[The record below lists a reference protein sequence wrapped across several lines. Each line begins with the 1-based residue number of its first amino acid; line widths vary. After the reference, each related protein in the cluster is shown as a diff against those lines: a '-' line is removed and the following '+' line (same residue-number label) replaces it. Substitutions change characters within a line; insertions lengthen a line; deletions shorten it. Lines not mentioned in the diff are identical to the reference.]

1 MPKKQNRNSIKSVKD
16 NMNDEVLIEKVKKG
30 DKYSFNLLVWK
41 WEKQI
46 YNLAVRM
53 LGSVED
59 AADACQDIF
68 IAAYEKAHSFKGNS
82 KFSTWLYRIAI
93 NNCIS
98 KLRRKKIEQKIYDN
112 SLLQASLATKDSA
125 IRDDETTLIKN
136 QLSERIMKAIQKL
149 PDEQKAILELK
160 IYQDL
165 SFEEI
170 SKIIGIP
177 VGTAKSRLHYALI
190 KIRNELKDLNPNNPN
205 NMR

>member
-1 MPKKQNRNSIKSVKD
+1 
-16 NMNDEVLIEKVKKG
+16 
-30 DKYSFNLLVWK
+30 
-41 WEKQI
+41 
-46 YNLAVRM
+46 M